1 MSFRVLGGSDD
12 FGRNG
17 VFPIFGSRLF
27 AACFWQGG
35 PFPLFL
41 AGAAKVLPGCQCPPR
56 ACPARCGP
64 GALCSFFESKFKPL
78 KTPPSHG
85 SRGLA
90 AIKAIAKKALF
101 RGGKSALAS
110 FSAL

>member
-1 MSFRVLGGSDD
+1 MGFCVLGGSDD

-41 AGAAKVLPGCQCPPR
+41 AGAAKVLPRLSVPAPSVPGQMWPR
-56 ACPARCGP
+56 R
-64 GALCSFFESKFKPL
+64 ALLFF
-78 KTPPSHG
+78 
-85 SRGLA
+85 
-90 AIKAIAKKALF
+90 
-101 RGGKSALAS
+101 
-110 FSAL
+110 